1 MLKSIAI
8 LLVASA
14 LGGCATSGLS
24 SREILPENS
33 FVWDGLGDDPS
44 QPVRPRRT
52 AAIRKPTDPV
62 SSMASMRDDDP
73 ALAAAPK
80 YSKEWVARYAAEQ
93 VMDDAKLA
101 QVLVICR
108 GC

>member
-8 LLVASA
+8 MWVAFA
-14 LGGCATSGLS
+14 LGGCATADLT

-33 FVWDGLGDDPS
+33 FVLDGLGNDPS
-44 QPVRPRRT
+44 EPIRHRRMT
-52 AAIRKPTDPV
+52 ATKKPTDPA

-73 ALAAAPK
+73 ALAAVPK

-93 VMDDAKLA
+93 AEDDAQLA
-101 QVLVICR
+101 HAMVICR